1 MSTFNDKFPIV
12 SIIIGIYNVK
22 SFIRRGLQYL
32 EEQSFR
38 NFEIILIDDGSTD
51 GSSELCDEIAEQNAQ
66 VKVVH
71 KKNAGLGSARNVG
84 LDVACGKY
92 VYFFDVDDAV
102 KPSLLAYCVNQME
115 SKNLDVLFFGFEVI
129 TPSRNL
135 HDTVSFKAHEINGND
150 ELRACYVDELL
161 LVRNGN
167 GFAWNKFYRKSFL
180 DKYHLRFEN
189 QRIQQDEVFNLLV
202 FPHVERAYISSEVLY
217 TYYIYEKG
225 NTRSR
230 FIPDR
235 FDIYVSI
242 REHFEDLKYYWKLTD
257 SRMDDY
263 LQKRF
268 WSNLVTGI
276 VPNLFHWDCPWT
288 IQEKQSELNRIINH
302 PFTNSCLQYMRDMLN
317 GEGRL
322 YYWAFRKADIHLLK
336 MIYCSLSFLRKVKH
350 KLNR

>member
-1 MSTFNDKFPIV
+1 MEISHPLVSVIV
-12 SIIIGIYNVK
+12 PIYNV
-22 SFIRRGLQYL
+22 RHYLLPGLQNLSDQTYDKY
-32 EEQSFR
+32 
-38 NFEIILIDDGSTD
+38 EIILVDDGSTD
-51 GSSELCDEIAEQNAQ
+51 GSAEQCDKIAKVNSHIQ
-66 VKVVH
+66 VIH
-71 KKNAGLGSARNVG
+71 KLNGGAGSARNAGVEM
-84 LDVACGKY
+84 AHGKY
-92 VYFFDVDDAV
+92 IYFFDIDDKAY
-102 KPSLLAYCVNQME
+102 PTLLEYCVNKME
-115 SKNLDVLFFGFEVI
+115 ESGLDILFFGFE
-129 TPSRNL
+129 
-135 HDTVSFKAHEINGND
+135 TVDVSHGNVAD
-150 ELRACYVDELL
+150 KIVFPEHLIENNNELRSCYIDELL
-161 LVRNGN
+161 FVKNGN
-167 GFAWNKFYRKSFL
+167 GFPWNKFYRKSFL

-242 REHFEDLKYYWKLTD
+242 REHFEDLKNYWKLTD

-288 IQEKQSELNRIINH
+288 IQEKQSELNRIISH

-336 MIYCSLSFLRKVKH
+336 MIYSSLSFLRKVKH